1 MGNIFSKTL
10 LIVVIIASF
19 AIYVTEYSN
28 WSAGAGMIAG
38 ELLMIAVYEF
48 FGPYL
53 GSLLDDMDKDR
64 ESEWAYIK

>member
-1 MGNIFSKTL
+1 MWNIISKTL

-19 AIYVTEYSN
+19 AIYVTGYSN
-28 WSAGAGMIAG
+28 WPAGAGMLAG
-38 ELLMIAVYEF
+38 ELLMVAVYEF

-64 ESEWAYIK
+64 ESK